1 MSNRV
6 GQCVMTCPT
15 TACFNGLEAEDE
27 TDVGGKLRYFGD
39 GWQISKL
46 LDGRRYWRVPVM
58 DAEIDR
64 DYSGNTAES
73 DLLICIG
80 VLKGS
85 VFFMVDLLKRLK
97 VPLAIDFFQTSSYGS
112 STSPGEVRIR
122 KDLDLSI
129 RGKDVLL
136 IEDIVDT
143 GYTLRTILD
152 LLRFRGARSV
162 RLCALL
168 DKAEA
173 REVDVR
179 IDYRG
184 FEIEKLFVV
193 GYGLDFDER
202 YRNLPYIAV
211 MDSEDAPAPDL
222 PSPS

>member
-1 MSNRV
+1 MRV
-6 GQCVMTCPT
+6 LISQQD
-15 TACFNGLEAEDE
+15 LEA
-27 TDVGGKLRYFGD
+27 
-39 GWQISKL
+39 
-46 LDGRRYWRVPVM
+46 RVAEM
-58 DAEIDR
+58 AAEIDR
-64 DYSGNTAES
+64 DYAGCER
-73 DLLICIG
+73 LICVG

-85 VFFMVDLLKRLK
+85 VFFMVDLLKRLT

-112 STSPGEVRIR
+112 GTSPGEVRIR
-122 KDLDLSI
+122 KDLDLSV
-129 RGKDVLL
+129 RDKDVLL

-152 LLRFRGARSV
+152 LLRFRGANSV

-168 DKAEA
+168 DKAAA
-173 REVDVR
+173 REVDVK

-184 FEIEKLFVV
+184 FEIENLFVI

-211 MDSEDAPAPDL
+211 LESEGTPEL